1 MIKPNHLQEID
12 IMNHPQKT
20 CTFLIIIFSIF
31 TLTGCGSSQDDQI
44 DLVPLIEDAAT
55 PIPTAWE
62 VVGEIAYTDEYGT
75 SDYSLTGEF
84 TVDNNNVISGSG
96 KGLILHS
103 GPCYVL
109 SDPYPFTI
117 QGYYDP
123 EEGIFVFEE
132 FFGEEAGEDE
142 ENSDLEI
149 MVDNTFVSCT
159 LGESSGELFALLRP
173 LILLAQA
180 DHGALANGQVP
191 IPANDR
197 AYYRVEFP
205 GGFFSMALLKN

>member
-1 MIKPNHLQEID
+1 
-12 IMNHPQKT
+12 MNQFKKT
-20 CTFLIIIFSIF
+20 SILLIVIFSIIIM
-31 TLTGCGSSQDDQI
+31 TGCGNSQDDEI
-44 DLVPLIEDAAT
+44 DLVPLVEDPAT

-75 SDYSLTGEF
+75 SDYSFTGEF
-84 TVDNNNVISGSG
+84 TVDDNNVISGNG

-109 SDPYPFTI
+109 SDPYDFTI

-123 EEGIFVFEE
+123 IDSVFVFEE
-132 FFGEEAGEDE
+132 FFGEDAEEDE

-149 MVDNTFVSCT
+149 TVDNTFISCT
-159 LGESSGELFALLRP
+159 VGEGLGEMFALLRP

-191 IPANDR
+191 IPANDG

-205 GGFFSMALLKN
+205 GGFFSMALLKK